1 MAEKHPPS
9 PIREDVSLAQ
19 EIAGQARN
27 DGKRLKLS
35 FTVSRQKTTNAML
48 TKNTIKQIA
57 SLRQQKFRKGLGLF
71 VVEGRKMVEELLHS
85 DFETVGLYAT
95 ETFLADYP
103 AFGKAEVVSEMQME
117 QMSGQD
123 TPPGILA
130 VVRIPMQGEIKTSS
144 QLVLAMDGIAN
155 PGNMGTLIRT
165 AEWFGIRDVVCSD
178 DCVELW
184 NPKVVQATM
193 GSLFRVKVWKT
204 ELAAFLQTAKSEG
217 KAVYGA
223 LLEGKNLFQM
233 SEKPDGILV
242 IGSESHGIRAE
253 VLPCITHPI
262 TIPRVGGSATES
274 LNAAVAGGILLA
286 EMTKS

>member
-1 MAEKHPPS
+1 
-9 PIREDVSLAQ
+9 
-19 EIAGQARN
+19 
-27 DGKRLKLS
+27 
-35 FTVSRQKTTNAML
+35 ML

-57 SLRQQKFRKGLGLF
+57 SLRQQKFRKELGLF

-85 DFETVGLYAT
+85 RFETVGLYAT
-95 ETFLADYP
+95 EAFLVDYP
-103 AFGKAEVVSEMQME
+103 TFADAEIASEVQMQ

-130 VVRIPMQGEIKTSS
+130 VVRIPEHGDIKTASPY
-144 QLVLAMDGIAN
+144 VLALDGIAN

-165 AEWFGIRDVVCSD
+165 AEWFGIQDVICSN

-184 NPKVVQATM
+184 NPKTVQATM

-204 ELAAFLQTAKSEG
+204 DLSVFLQKAKDEG

-223 LLEGKNLFQM
+223 LLNGEDLFQM
-233 SEKPDGILV
+233 PSKPEGVIV
-242 IGSESHGIRAE
+242 IGSESHGIRPG
-253 VLPCITHPI
+253 VMPCITHPV

-274 LNAAVAGGILLA
+274 LNAAVAGGIIIA
-286 EMTKS
+286 EMTKL

>member
-1 MAEKHPPS
+1 MVEAAFFVFLHKM
-9 PIREDVSLAQ
+9 I
-19 EIAGQARN
+19 
-27 DGKRLKLS
+27 
-35 FTVSRQKTTNAML
+35 

-57 SLRQQKFRKGLGLF
+57 SLRQQKFRKELGLF

-85 DFETVGLYAT
+85 DFDTVGLYAT
-95 ETFLADYP
+95 EAFLADYP
-103 AFGKAEVVSEMQME
+103 AFAKAEIASEVQMQ
-117 QMSGQD
+117 QISGLD

-130 VVRIPMQGEIKTSS
+130 VVRIPKQGDIKTSS
-144 QLVLAMDGIAN
+144 RLVLALDGIAN

-165 AEWFGIRDVVCSD
+165 AEWFGIHDVVCSM

-204 ELAAFLQTAKSEG
+204 ELPEYLKLAKSEG

-223 LLEGKNLFQM
+223 LLEGENLFQM
-233 SEKPDGILV
+233 TEKPEGILV

-253 VLPCITHPI
+253 VLPYITHPV
-262 TIPRVGGSATES
+262 TIPRAGGSLTES
-274 LNAAVAGGILLA
+274 LNAAVAGAIIMA
-286 EMTKS
+286 EMTK